1 MRLCGG
7 NLVSGTAFLHHTA
20 PVRYTFPSKVG
31 PARGRIHEGISMEE
45 LFFDFI
51 DQFGYFAVGAL
62 IFIENVFPPIP
73 SEVILPLSG
82 FFTTSTDMVL
92 PLVIISATAGSVLG
106 AYILY
111 GIGYVL
117 SRERLMR
124 FFDTRPMR
132 LLGFKGT
139 DISSAVDWFD
149 RKGQIT
155 VLICRCIPVVRSLI
169 SIPAGTA
176 RMNPVK
182 FTLFTLVGSAVW
194 NTILCSLGAA
204 AGSAWETVSEQAEW
218 VSDVVKYVIIA
229 AIVVIAI
236 VWIVKRII
244 PNLKK
249 Q

>member
-1 MRLCGG
+1 MD
-7 NLVSGTAFLHHTA
+7 T
-20 PVRYTFPSKVG
+20 
-31 PARGRIHEGISMEE
+31 
-45 LFFDFI
+45 LFYDFI
-51 DQFGYFAVGAL
+51 NQFGYFAVGAL

-82 FFTTSTDMVL
+82 FFTTTTDMVL
-92 PLVIISATAGSVLG
+92 PLVIASATAGSVLG

-124 FFDTRPMR
+124 FFETRPMR

-139 DISSAVDWFD
+139 DIASAVDWFD
-149 RKGQIT
+149 RKGQAT

-204 AGSAWETVSEQAEW
+204 AGSAWMQVSEQAEW
-218 VSDVVKYVIIA
+218 ISDIVKYVIIA
-229 AIVVIAI
+229 LVIIVAIF
-236 VWIVKRII
+236 WIVKRII
-244 PNLKK
+244 PNLKRGDGEDNGHRPTHLK
-249 Q
+249 

>member
-1 MRLCGG
+1 MD
-7 NLVSGTAFLHHTA
+7 A
-20 PVRYTFPSKVG
+20 
-31 PARGRIHEGISMEE
+31 
-45 LFFDFI
+45 LFYDFI
-51 DQFGYFAVGAL
+51 NQFGYFAVGAL

-73 SEVILPLSG
+73 SELILPLSG
-82 FFTTSTDMVL
+82 FFTTTTDMVL
-92 PLVIISATAGSVLG
+92 PLVIASATAGSVLG

-124 FFDTRPMR
+124 FFETRPMR

-139 DISSAVDWFD
+139 DIASAVDWFD
-149 RKGQIT
+149 RKGQAT

-204 AGSAWETVSEQAEW
+204 AGSAWMQVSEQAEW
-218 VSDVVKYVIIA
+218 ISDIVKYVIIA
-229 AIVVIAI
+229 LVVIVAI
-236 VWIVKRII
+236 FWIVKRII
-244 PNLKK
+244 PNLKHSSGEDDGRRPTHLK
-249 Q
+249 

>member
-1 MRLCGG
+1 MD
-7 NLVSGTAFLHHTA
+7 A
-20 PVRYTFPSKVG
+20 
-31 PARGRIHEGISMEE
+31 

-51 DQFGYFAVGAL
+51 NQFGYFAVGAL

-82 FFTTSTDMVL
+82 FFTTTTDMVL
-92 PLVIISATAGSVLG
+92 PLVIASATAGSVLG

-124 FFDTRPMR
+124 FFETRPMR

-139 DISSAVDWFD
+139 DIASAVDWFD
-149 RKGQIT
+149 RKGQAT

-204 AGSAWETVSEQAEW
+204 AGSAWMQVSEQAEW
-218 VSDVVKYVIIA
+218 ISDIVKYVIIA
-229 AIVVIAI
+229 LVVIVAI
-236 VWIVKRII
+236 FWIWKRII
-244 PNLKK
+244 PNLKRGNGEDDGSRPTHLK
-249 Q
+249 